1 MNRTQKNLTI
11 AAWALAIVALAS
23 FVASGIWRGRE
34 NQSQPSLRETQPKR
48 LDKYYQISDFKL
60 TDQDSQPFS
69 RKDLAGKV
77 WIADLIFTQ
86 CAGACPR
93 MTAEMAG
100 LQKELAG
107 SPIHFISISVD
118 PAHDTPA
125 MLKQYAKN
133 MDADEKTWTFVTGE
147 PAQVFNLAEA
157 MKVPA
162 APADAQNQ
170 IMHAEKF
177 ILVDA
182 EGWIRGYY
190 FYKDPQKR
198 AELLED
204 ARKLA
209 SKGS

>member
-1 MNRTQKNLTI
+1 M
-11 AAWALAIVALAS
+11 
-23 FVASGIWRGRE
+23 G
-34 NQSQPSLRETQPKR
+34 
-48 LDKYYQISDFKL
+48 
-60 TDQDSQPFS
+60 
-69 RKDLAGKV
+69 
-77 WIADLIFTQ
+77 
-86 CAGACPR
+86 
-93 MTAEMAG
+93 G

-107 SPIHFISISVD
+107 SPIHFLSISVD

-177 ILVDA
+177 ILIDTD
-182 EGWIRGYY
+182 GSIGGYY

-198 AELLED
+198 TELLED